1 MGKQRSNYTQ
11 ETHLFDTDSK
21 YLHRYSELMKEARIW
36 NNSGQYWLAK
46 QCTIL
51 ANQLL
56 QGDASVINTIIKT
69 EDHFYKTKTCGL

>member
-1 MGKQRSNYTQ
+1 MGKQRSNYRQ
-11 ETHLFDTDSK
+11 ETHLFSIDSHCF
-21 YLHRYSELMKEARIW
+21 HRYHELQKEARIW

-56 QGDASVINTIIKT
+56 QGDASVINAIIKT
-69 EDHFYKTKTCGL
+69 EEHFYKTKKHIH